1 MKFTIRNN
9 VFETNSSSM
18 HSFSWV
24 NRFEPDKLI
33 IPNCITFE
41 TEDFNWSS
49 ELEGIELKANY
60 LYTAA
65 VNAGKREE
73 FEEAI
78 SLIAKDLGFKYK
90 FLYTLDNY
98 IDHQSQSDAQELI
111 ETLLSNYAYL
121 INFLFR
127 DDTDCIITADYSE
140 EEARYSKNRIKIGG
154 VKYDEIYY

>member
-24 NRFEPDKLI
+24 NRFEMDKLT
-33 IPNCITFE
+33 IPNSITFE
-41 TEDFNWSS
+41 TEDFGWSS
-49 ELEGIELKANY
+49 ELRGIELKANY

-65 VNAGKREE
+65 VNARKAKE

-78 SLIAKDLGFKYK
+78 SLIAEDLGFKYK

-98 IDHQSQSDAQELI
+98 IDHQSQDEARELI
-111 ETLLSNYAYL
+111 ETLLSNHAYL

-127 DDTDCIITADYSE
+127 DDTDCIITGDCCDDQ
-140 EEARYSKNRIKIGG
+140 ARKANDRIKIGG
-154 VKYDEIYY
+154 YDFDEDDY

>member
-1 MKFTIRNN
+1 MKFTIRNS

-24 NRFEPDKLI
+24 NRLEPDKLI
-33 IPNCITFE
+33 IPNFITFK
-41 TEDFNWSS
+41 TEDFDWSS

-65 VNAGKREE
+65 VNTGKREE

-78 SLIAKDLGFKYK
+78 CFIAGVLGFKYK
-90 FLYTLDNY
+90 FLYALDNY

-127 DDTDCIITADYSE
+127 DDTDCIITSDCSE
-140 EEARYSKNRIKIGG
+140 VEARYSKNRIKIGG
-154 VKYDEIYY
+154 VKYDENYY

>member
-1 MKFTIRNN
+1 MKFTIRNS

-33 IPNCITFE
+33 IPNFITFK
-41 TEDFNWSS
+41 TEDFDWSS

-65 VNAGKREE
+65 VNTGKREE

-78 SLIAKDLGFKYK
+78 CFISSGSVNIVILI
-90 FLYTLDNY
+90 
-98 IDHQSQSDAQELI
+98 
-111 ETLLSNYAYL
+111 
-121 INFLFR
+121 
-127 DDTDCIITADYSE
+127 
-140 EEARYSKNRIKIGG
+140 
-154 VKYDEIYY
+154 

>member
-1 MKFTIRNN
+1 MKFTIRRS

-24 NRFEPDKLI
+24 NRFEKDKLI
-33 IPNCITFE
+33 IPNSITFE
-41 TEDFNWSS
+41 TEDFGWSS

-73 FEEAI
+73 FEKAI
-78 SLIAKDLGFKYK
+78 SLIAEDLGFKYK
-90 FLYTLDNY
+90 FLHTLDGY
-98 IDHQSQSDAQELI
+98 IDHQSQSDARELI
-111 ETLLSNYAYL
+111 ETLLSNHAYL

-127 DDTDCIITADYSE
+127 DDTDCIITADCCDEY
-140 EEARYSKNRIKIGG
+140 ARKANDRIKIGG
-154 VKYDEIYY
+154 YDFDEGDY